1 MNDPAEANQEQ
12 SNIENNESQTIKIE
26 AARGEVSAQT
36 IARMMGL
43 TTQSDLKLVEGKLDL
58 LVSRLGTVNVRLER
72 VGQTLQQTPT
82 VNDMERIDVQIGT
95 LRASMR
101 ELLLA
106 LKGIVSANPDSK
118 ERLDQAEREL
128 DTLPEGFEQ
137 K

>member
-1 MNDPAEANQEQ
+1 MNDTAEVTEAAQQ
-12 SNIENNESQTIKIE
+12 SEVKEDQAIKVE

-43 TTQSDLKLVEGKLDL
+43 TTQSDLKLVEGKMDL
-58 LVSRLGTVNVRLER
+58 MVSRLGTINVRLER
-72 VGQTLQQTPT
+72 MGTTLQQAPT

-101 ELLLA
+101 ELLTA
-106 LKGIVSANPDSK
+106 LKSTLSVNPDAK
-118 ERLDQAEREL
+118 EKLEMAEKEL
-128 DTLPEGFEQ
+128 ETLPDGFEQ